1 MKRAFLLFLCF
12 TGVFLGCAAKNG
24 KKIKKPEFAG
34 SWYPSGRVEIENFI
48 SRYLEKA
55 VSEKIHGRIIGMIFP
70 HPGWI
75 YSAPVTAENIRQL
88 TARNYS
94 TAVLLGSSHHSGFRG
109 AHIADYDEWET
120 PLGNVPLNKKF
131 AAQIAGLEMVSY
143 NNTSHRKEHCL
154 EIVLPSLRYALKN
167 FSIVPVIMGQD
178 WETYR
183 FLSKNMAALYGED
196 ILFIASSDMSHY
208 FTYDEANDMD
218 KKCLSYL
225 ENFDVTGLRN
235 ALRDKEVQLCGAQ
248 AVLTV
253 MEASRL
259 AGANAVKV
267 LKYANS
273 GDTTGD
279 KSRVVGYCAV
289 CFYKKGVEMLNE
301 EEKKELIQ
309 IAKKTIAAYIKKGKA
324 PEFNVMTE
332 RLKEVQGAFVTLHIG
347 ERLRGCIGNIV
358 GVKPLWETVRDMA
371 VEASTRDPRFP
382 PVSKDELS
390 QIKIEISALTPPK
403 KVLPDE
409 IVMGRDGVIVKKGF
423 RQGVYLPQVATETG
437 WSKEEFL
444 SSLCQHKAGLEPDAW
459 TQPDTEIFVFQADVF
474 SE

>member
-1 MKRAFLLFLCF
+1 MKKAFLLFLCF
-12 TGVFLGCAAKNG
+12 SVISFGCGARTG
-24 KKIKKPEFAG
+24 KKIKKPKFAG
-34 SWYPSGRVEIENFI
+34 SWYPSGKIEIENFI

-55 VSEKIHGRIIGMIFP
+55 ESEKIHGQIIGMIFP

-88 TARNYS
+88 TGRNYS
-94 TAVLLGSSHHSGFRG
+94 TVILLGPSHHLSFSG
-109 AHIADYDEWET
+109 AHIADYEEWET
-120 PLGNVPLNKKF
+120 PLGNVALDGKF
-131 AAQIAGLEMVSY
+131 AGQASALEMVSF
-143 NNTSHRKEHCL
+143 NNASHEKEHSL
-154 EIVLPSLRYALKN
+154 EVVLSPLQYVLKN
-167 FSIVPVIMGQD
+167 FLIVPIVMGQD

-183 FLSKNMAALYGED
+183 FLSRKIASLYKKD
-196 ILFIASSDMSHY
+196 ILFVASSDMSHY
-208 FTYDEANDMD
+208 FTYEEATEMD
-218 KKCLSYL
+218 KRCLSYL
-225 ENFDVTGLRN
+225 VNFDVTGLRN
-235 ALRDKEVQLCGAQ
+235 ALRNNEVQLCGSR

-289 CFYKKGVEMLNE
+289 CFYKKGVEMLNK
-301 EEKKELIQ
+301 EEKRELLQ
-309 IAKKTIAAYIKKGKA
+309 IAKKTIESYIKKGKV
-324 PEFNVMTE
+324 PEFNVKTE

-371 VEASTRDPRFP
+371 VEASTKDPRFP

-390 QIKIEISALTPPK
+390 KIKIEISVLTPPK
-403 KVLPDE
+403 KVAHDE
-409 IVMGRDGVIVKKGF
+409 IVIGRDGVIVKSGF

-437 WSKEEFL
+437 WTKEEFL
-444 SSLCQHKAGLEPDAW
+444 SSLCRHKAGLPADAW
-459 TQPDTEIFVFQADVF
+459 KEPGTELFIFQADVF
-474 SE
+474 PE